1 MRVNFALP
9 CVAMEKSKSQVGGSE
24 GCTLYFWIRLYCA
37 LLMFRNKTPFRCL
50 KLKTRLT
57 YTEASA
63 EHNAAAARITK
74 STRQKQIEENRTKT
88 VFFTATITA
97 FRKKKRS
104 ITETEQFP

>member
-1 MRVNFALP
+1 
-9 CVAMEKSKSQVGGSE
+9 MEKSKSQVGGSK
-24 GCTLYFWIRLYCA
+24 GCTLFFWIRLYCA

-57 YTEASA
+57 YREASA

-88 VFFTATITA
+88 VFFYNNHYRFSKEKTLDN
-97 FRKKKRS
+97 
-104 ITETEQFP
+104 